1 MPSAYL
7 CIYLIG
13 FCLQPCKQRR
23 GLPICLGLQHAL
35 VEQHQVS
42 RVPKLGHLNVC
53 AFRCGPPVTRTLLYL
68 PSAGRLRLEQEI
80 VVASM
85 PPPPSVAT
93 CERAD
98 GQGGEHK
105 DGGEIFVGPKLE
117 RLQRIRRQRGAGWRN
132 KWDWRRRPR
141 WRERRRWGAS

>member
-1 MPSAYL
+1 MWPACYEDAPL
-7 CIYLIG
+7 
-13 FCLQPCKQRR
+13 
-23 GLPICLGLQHAL
+23 
-35 VEQHQVS
+35 
-42 RVPKLGHLNVC
+42 
-53 AFRCGPPVTRTLLYL
+53 L

-105 DGGEIFVGPKLE
+105 DGGEIFVGPKPNDSNAFVGN
-117 RLQRIRRQRGAGWRN
+117 GAPVGN
-132 KWDWRRRPR
+132 KWDWHR
-141 WRERRRWGAS
+141 